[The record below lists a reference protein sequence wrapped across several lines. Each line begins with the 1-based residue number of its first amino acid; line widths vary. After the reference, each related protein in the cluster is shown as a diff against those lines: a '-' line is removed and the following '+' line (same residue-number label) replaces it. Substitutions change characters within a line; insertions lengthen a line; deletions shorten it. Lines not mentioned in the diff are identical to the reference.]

1 MSRWNRPLCVAV
13 ASALLVGYA
22 PHALA
27 TTGADDPPPAT
38 APTPTPSPTPSPTPT
53 PEPPPV
59 LQLAPTPTP
68 TPTPAPTS
76 EPVRVASDPD
86 PNRLPDLGLG
96 RVGDLRLVRTASGTL
111 QLRLSST
118 LINIGSGPMVVRAVR
133 ENLKDRF
140 TVAQRI
146 HTLDGRRPFRTLPVG
161 TKYAGDGH
169 SHWHIKNVVQYT
181 LVSLDDDSQRIRRA
195 NKIGFCIYDN
205 VRRAPRPKQPTR
217 PDFPRTG
224 CGQRNSKQLRMGL
237 SVGWGDLYTWTLP
250 GQFVRMTGLP
260 AGDYRLLGTANPD
273 GVFYEQRED
282 NNNVFAD
289 LRLRRDKGKASI
301 RVLRRGVRPVSQA
314 ESTAVA
320 EHPAAQDAHAGHDDP
335 PSGAAASSRVDYAS
349 WLSTPARSTQS
360 SRTLSRK
367 GRSPASRR

>member
-1 MSRWNRPLCVAV
+1 MSRLSRPLSVAV
-13 ASALLVGYA
+13 AAALLVGYA

-27 TTGADDPPPAT
+27 ATGADDPPPTAT
-38 APTPTPSPTPSPTPT
+38 DPAPTPTPT

-59 LQLAPTPTP
+59 LPLAPTPTP
-68 TPTPAPTS
+68 TPTPTPGS

-86 PNRLPDLGLG
+86 PDRLPDLGLG
-96 RVGDLRLVRTASGTL
+96 RVGDLRLIRTASGTL

-118 LINIGSGPMVVRAVR
+118 LINVGSGPMVVRAVR
-133 ENLKDRF
+133 ESVKDRF

-169 SHWHIKNVVQYT
+169 SHWHIKDVVQYT
-181 LVSLDDDSQRIRRA
+181 LTPLDDEDERARRA

-205 VRRAPRPKQPTR
+205 VRRAPRPKQPAR

-224 CGQRNSKQLRMGL
+224 CGQRDSKQLRMGL
-237 SVGWGDLYTWTLP
+237 SVGWGDLYTWTLR
-250 GQFVRMTGLP
+250 GQFVSMTGLP

-282 NNNVFAD
+282 NNNVFVD
-289 LRLRRDKGKASI
+289 LRFRREAGQASI
-301 RVLRRGVRPVSQA
+301 RILRRGNQPVTKA
-314 ESTAVA
+314 ETTAVA
-320 EHPAAQDAHAGHDDP
+320 EDPAAPDAHAGHDYP

-367 GRSPASRR
+367 GRSPASPR